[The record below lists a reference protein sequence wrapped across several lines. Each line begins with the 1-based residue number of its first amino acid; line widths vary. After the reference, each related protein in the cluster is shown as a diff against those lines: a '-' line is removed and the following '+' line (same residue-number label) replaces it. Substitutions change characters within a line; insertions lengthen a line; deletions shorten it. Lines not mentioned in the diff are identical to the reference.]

1 MLFSRQ
7 LKVSSKNI
15 YLKKK
20 RSETHKVLRTEG
32 LKYLKR
38 GNPRDKTQHP
48 LLFLLLDSCQF
59 WGLKQGAENSDEG
72 PPTEKYC

>member
-20 RSETHKVLRTEG
+20 SETHKVLRTEG

-48 LLFLLLDSCQF
+48 LPCFLLLDR
-59 WGLKQGAENSDEG
+59 
-72 PPTEKYC
+72 